1 MIKITKIK
9 IVYLLVSIFLLET
22 VVFISI
28 KQHRKQ
34 TITSKYNHKLDILKF
49 EETKEK
55 KALMDQHEKEKYL
68 ATGRNAYERIYNKD
82 NKDITELIYSLS
94 REALPVNWNC
104 EVKVEEFTN
113 FILLIYLPYDSNQF
127 KVTEG
132 MKHVLPIIK
141 WSMPYLQNIAFFDN
155 KHRCIF
161 YLDVN
166 NITNLHSQ
174 GELVNKEIGESK
186 KRGEEFTLFN
196 SISIPIKFIN
206 NHMYIS
212 VTIYGDRGSHDELM
226 MLDTGASLTMLPR
239 KIIEKTFNEGDNDK
253 PNDKPE
259 TFSTANGL
267 MTCFVL
273 KRNVVVGG
281 IDRFV
286 RVAVNENDSSSLLGM
301 NFFESK
307 DYTIDTKS
315 ECLHVWDK

>member
-9 IVYLLVSIFLLET
+9 IVYLLISIFLLEAA
-22 VVFISI
+22 VFISI
-28 KQHRKQ
+28 KQYRKG

-55 KALMDQHEKEKYL
+55 KKLMDRYEKEKYL

-82 NKDITELIYSLS
+82 NRDIVELIYNLS
-94 REALPVNWNC
+94 REALPASWNC

-127 KVTEG
+127 KTTEG
-132 MKHVLPIIK
+132 IKYALPIIK

-161 YLDVN
+161 YLDEN
-166 NITNLHSQ
+166 NISNLHRQ
-174 GELVNKEIGESK
+174 GELVNKEIEQSK

-206 NHMYIS
+206 NHMFIP
-212 VTIYGDRGSHDELM
+212 VTIYGDHGSHDELM
-226 MLDTGASLTMLPR
+226 MLDTGASLTMLPL
-239 KIIEKTFNEGDNDK
+239 KTIEETFNEGDNDK
-253 PNDKPE
+253 RNYEQE

-273 KRNVVVGG
+273 KRNIVVGG

-315 ECLHVWDK
+315 EYLYVWDK